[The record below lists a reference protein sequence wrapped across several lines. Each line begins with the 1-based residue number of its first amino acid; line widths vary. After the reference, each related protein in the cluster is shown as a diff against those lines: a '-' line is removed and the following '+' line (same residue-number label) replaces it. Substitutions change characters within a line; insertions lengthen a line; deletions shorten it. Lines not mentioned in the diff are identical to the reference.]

1 MYVYYHEEKNLYTYV
16 KYIMHTEFD
25 SINEDIS

>member
-1 MYVYYHEEKNLYTYV
+1 MFIIMKKKNIYTYV
-16 KYIMHTEFD
+16 KYIMHTVFD